1 MNRKQIKLDAKNL
14 YNQTKQEKL
23 EFKASLVDMTDG
35 QKNAAIRQFNEQ
47 VRKENK
53 GRKEA
58 VKALEGDDRK
68 SAKLFNKYFNRYRH
82 WYYKYVVIILCV
94 LVVIIIYGKISPMLS
109 EFAEIGDFTVTQ
121 GTPEAI
127 AAKENGMQVA
137 ENISDEGLVLLE
149 NEDNLLPLTG
159 EKKLNVFGFGAM
171 DYKMG
176 GGGSGGTNTKDS
188 VSFYEGLSEAG
199 IAYNPELYQF
209 YEDNSDLVK
218 QSGTSIWAQMGA
230 AMFGKEKASEPENTD
245 YITDDVMMQAKQYS
259 DTALVVLT
267 SMSTEASDASPEQL
281 EISPEETALLN
292 RVTSEF
298 DNVIVLINSGY
309 AMDLSFIEDYPSIK
323 SVLWIGTPGA
333 VGALSIGKV
342 LSGEVN
348 PSGRLN
354 DTYVYDISSI
364 PSTENMGDYE
374 YTNIP
379 GMAQLDYE
387 EGIYVGYR
395 YFETRFE
402 DNPTGYD
409 SVVQYPFGYGL
420 SYTTFDQQ
428 IISHSVTDDTINLK
442 VKVTNTGDVAGKDVV
457 EVYFKPPYIEGGI
470 EKSTIELGAFEKT
483 DIIQP
488 GANQVLDVS
497 FKIKDMSSWD
507 MENSNYVLDAGTYQ
521 IVLGKNSHEQFDSYD
536 YNVPTKIVYT
546 EDEDTGTPYESHFD
560 YADGGLTYLSR
571 ADFEGTYP
579 TDEDVDLVA
588 SDEVISEF
596 DWQPTEIEGE
606 EPTTGADNGI
616 MLSDLKG
623 LEYTDPMWDQ
633 FLDQFTIDEMIQI
646 VSHGG
651 YHTRAIERLGVPKTL
666 LLDGP
671 AGINAMFG
679 PKIDSASYPA
689 ELVVASTWNKDLAY
703 DLGDAIGEEA
713 SVYGI
718 DMWYAPAMNIHR
730 SPLGGRNFEYFS
742 EDPLV
747 SGYMAAGMINGAQ
760 DNNLMVTIKHFILN
774 EQEINARSGV
784 MVWANEQAIRELYLR
799 PFEIANKEADP
810 TGAMSSF
817 INVGPIWSG
826 GNDDLLNGVLRGE
839 WGFDGIVTTD
849 AQLGSWMNPVRAVLN
864 GNELMLSAFSGDAN
878 EKMLNDAY
886 EQMPV
891 AISNGLRE
899 RIHTIMY
906 NIVNHSNAVT
916 RMENEALT
924 E

>member
-1 MNRKQIKLDAKNL
+1 MNRKQIKKDAATFYTNA
-14 YNQTKQEKL
+14 KQEKTDL
-23 EFKASLVDMTDG
+23 KAGFSDLSDG
-35 QKNAAIRQFNEQ
+35 QRNAAIREYNEK
-47 VRKENK
+47 VRRANKKRSQEIKELQGEEK
-53 GRKEA
+53 KE
-58 VKALEGDDRK
+58 
-68 SAKLFNKYFNRYRH
+68 AKLFRKYLNRKRH
-82 WYYKYVVIILCV
+82 WYFKYIALILLLTAGIIV
-94 LVVIIIYGKISPMLS
+94 YGQVSPMLS
-109 EFAEIGDFTVTQ
+109 EFKEIADFSVVQ
-121 GTPEAI
+121 GTPEAQ
-127 AAKENGMQVA
+127 AAKNNGLEVA
-137 ENISDEGLVLLE
+137 ENITDEGLVLLE

-159 EKKLNVFGFGAM
+159 EKRVNVFGFGAQNM
-171 DYKMG
+171 KMG
-176 GGGSGGTNTKDS
+176 GGGSGGTNTTDA
-188 VSFYEGLSEAG
+188 VSFYDGLSQAG
-199 IAYNPELYQF
+199 IAYNPDLYQF
-209 YEDNSDLVK
+209 YQDNSDLVK
-218 QSGTSIWAQMGA
+218 QPGESIWAQMGA
-230 AMFGKEKASEPENTD
+230 AMLGKEYTSEPETTD
-245 YITDDVMMQAKQYS
+245 YLSPELISSAKEYS

-267 SMSTEASDASPEQL
+267 SMSTEASDATVDQL
-281 EISPEETALLN
+281 QISPEETELLN
-292 RVTSEF
+292 LVTSEF

-333 VGALSIGKV
+333 LGAVSIGNV

-364 PSTENMGDYE
+364 PSTENMGNYQ

-379 GMAQLDYE
+379 GIGQLDYE

-395 YFETRFE
+395 YFETRYE
-402 DNPTGYD
+402 NNDEGYN
-409 SVVQYPFGYGL
+409 SAVQYPFGYGL
-420 SYTTFDQQ
+420 SYTTFDQK
-428 IISHSVTDDTINLK
+428 IISHSVSDDKINLK

-457 EVYFKPPYIEGGI
+457 EVYFKPPYIDGGI
-470 EKSTIELGAFEKT
+470 EKSAIELGAFEKT
-483 DIIQP
+483 DIIAP
-488 GANQVLDVS
+488 GESQTVDVS

-507 MENSNYVLDAGTYQ
+507 MDNNNYRLDAGDYQ
-521 IVLGKNSHEQFDSYD
+521 IVAGKNSHDQFDSYT
-536 YNVPTKIVYT
+536 YTVPKTVVYDK
-546 EDEDTGTPYESHFD
+546 DEDTNTLYQSHFD
-560 YADGGLTYLSR
+560 YANGDLTYMSR

-579 TDEDVDLVA
+579 TDDDVNLEA
-588 SDEVISEF
+588 SDEVVNEF

-606 EPTTGADNGI
+606 EPIMGADNGI
-616 MLSDLKG
+616 VLADLKG
-623 LEYTDPMWDQ
+623 KDFDDPMWDS
-633 FLDQFTIDEMIQI
+633 FLDEFTLDEMIQV

-651 YHTRAIERLGVPKTL
+651 YHTRAIERLGVPRTL

-671 AGINAMFG
+671 AGFNAMFG
-679 PKIDSASYPA
+679 PKIDSASYPS
-689 ELVVASTWNKDLAY
+689 ELLVASTWNKDLAY
-703 DLGDAIGEEA
+703 DLGDAVGKEA
-713 SVYGI
+713 GVYGI

-774 EQEINARSGV
+774 EQEVNARSGV

-849 AQLGSWMNPVRAVLN
+849 AQLGSWMNPVRAVLS

-878 EKMLNDAY
+878 EKMLNEAY
-886 EQMPV
+886 QKMPV
-891 AISNGLRE
+891 AISNALRD

-916 RMENEALT
+916 RASEE
-924 E
+924 EQ